1 MFMTDK
7 IAQFQGKNRWL
18 SNFWN
23 APQEIAGQTYINNEQ
38 WYVMNKCEN
47 LHDQIMSATKPGQI
61 KGTGRRCKMR
71 ENWDNVKLAVMKV
84 GLNAKFTQN
93 DDLKQKLLDTGD
105 AILEEGNTWGDSFWG
120 INKNPD
126 RGPLGGQNHLGK
138 LLMELRDE
146 LRSQL

>member
-1 MFMTDK
+1 MTDK
-7 IAQFQGKNRWL
+7 IPEFQGKYRWL

-23 APQEIAGQTYINNEQ
+23 APQEIAGQSYINNEQ

-47 LHDQIMSATKPGQI
+47 LHESLMNAKKAGDI
-61 KGTGRRCKMR
+61 KRLGRRCKMR

-93 DDLKQKLLDTGD
+93 HDLKQKLIDTGD
-105 AILEEGNTWGDSFWG
+105 AILEEGNTWGDTFWG
-120 INKNPD
+120 INKNPK
-126 RGPLGGQNHLGK
+126 RGALGGKNHLGK

-146 LRSQL
+146 LRSPI